1 VIPPTPMTT
10 EEFRAYLETLTP
22 EQLAATEQV
31 VELLARYALL
41 VRDLQDALEPL
52 LRDPVRAQT
61 SWGEPA
67 CVFCRSP
74 VSAGHL
80 VACPCLRQAGLLDP
94 ALRAQTTLE
103 ETR

>member
-1 VIPPTPMTT
+1 
-10 EEFRAYLETLTP
+10 
-22 EQLAATEQV
+22 
-31 VELLARYALL
+31 
-41 VRDLQDALEPL
+41 LEPL